1 MVVGLRIDHNWRRPI
16 GPELCRTWYNRHMGY
31 AIHNVELTLLV
42 LVVLVALLAVF
53 AQKLKTPYPII
64 LVLGGL
70 VLSFFRVIPHVSL
83 NPTFVFLVIL
93 PPLVFAS
100 SLNTPWR
107 EFRSN
112 LSSISLLGL
121 GLVVFTV
128 GGVAV
133 FAHFLI
139 PGFDWR
145 IGAVLGA
152 VVSTTDVIAV
162 NAIASRVGLP
172 HTLLEIIE
180 GESLVN
186 DATGLLA
193 LQFTTA
199 MVVSGEIPSFSQ
211 GIADLIWLIVGGIGA
226 GLFIAWL
233 VSRFDRLLFRRFPA
247 ASELQILVSLATP
260 YFAYLLGE
268 GLGAS
273 GVLATVAC
281 GLYLGNTSSETL
293 SSRARLD
300 ARAVWNTIDF
310 ALNGLVFIVIG
321 LQLPSILDG
330 IRPNN
335 GHGPLNWPR
344 MIAGAALVSGIVIAL
359 RFLWMFPGAHLAR
372 FLRIHLQKQDAPRP
386 KPRSLIVM
394 AWSGMRGVLTLA
406 AALSL
411 PVFTSRGDRFPHRE
425 AIIFLAFSVILVTLV
440 GQGLTL
446 PTLIRRL
453 GVCEP
458 DEAQDE
464 VRQARKA
471 MLKFVL
477 QTLRSIDTSQDEVET
492 KAVDQLI
499 GIYDQRLQGLS
510 RDADKQNEA
519 MLDRKF
525 RELGVRIRA
534 AQREELMRLRRQGR
548 FREATLRGLEREL
561 DLMDLRWE
569 D

>member
-1 MVVGLRIDHNWRRPI
+1 
-16 GPELCRTWYNRHMGY
+16 MGF
-31 AIHNVELTLLV
+31 AIHNVELTMLI
-42 LVVLVALLAVF
+42 LVVLVALLAVL
-53 AQKLKTPYPII
+53 AQRLKTPYPIV

-70 VLSFFRVIPHVSL
+70 ALSFFRAIPHVSL

-112 LSSISLLGL
+112 LTSISMLGL
-121 GLVVFTV
+121 GLVAFTV
-128 GGVAV
+128 AGVAV

-152 VVSTTDVIAV
+152 VVSTTDVIAIA
-162 NAIASRVGLP
+162 AIASRVGLP
-172 HTLLEIIE
+172 HSLLEIIE

-199 MVVSGEIPSFSQ
+199 MVVSGEIPSFSH
-211 GIADLIWLIVGGIGA
+211 GLADLVWLILGGVGA

-233 VSRFDRLLFRRFPA
+233 VSRFDRMLFQKFPG

-268 GLGAS
+268 GLHAS

-281 GLYLGNTSSETL
+281 GLYLGRSASETL

-300 ARAVWNTIDF
+300 ARAVWSTIDF
-310 ALNGLVFIVIG
+310 ALNGLIFIVIG
-321 LQLPSILDG
+321 LQLPAILDG
-330 IRPNN
+330 IRPN

-359 RFLWMFPGAHLAR
+359 RFLWIFPGAHIAR
-372 FLRIHLQKQDAPRP
+372 FLRCHLQKQTVPPP
-386 KPRSLIVM
+386 KPRELIVM
-394 AWSGMRGVLTLA
+394 GWSGMRGVLTLA

-411 PVFTSRGDRFPHRE
+411 PVFTNRGERFPHRE
-425 AIIFLAFSVILVTLV
+425 AIIFLAFSVILVSLV

-446 PTLIRRL
+446 PVLIRRL
-453 GVCEP
+453 GVSEP
-458 DEAQDE
+458 EEARDEE
-464 VRQARKA
+464 RQARKA
-471 MLKFVL
+471 LLKIAL
-477 QTLRSIDTSQDEVET
+477 QTLRGVDTSQDDIEAQ
-492 KAVDQLI
+492 AVDQLCR
-499 GIYDQRLQGLS
+499 IYDQRLQGLS
-510 RDADKQNEA
+510 RKVEKQNEA
-519 MLDRKF
+519 QLDRKY
-525 RELGVRIRA
+525 RDLAARIRT
-534 AQREELMRLRRQGR
+534 AQREELNHLRQENR
-548 FREATLRGLEREL
+548 FREATLRNLEREL
-561 DLMDLRWE
+561 DLMDLALGRKLN
-569 D
+569 

>member
-1 MVVGLRIDHNWRRPI
+1 
-16 GPELCRTWYNRHMGY
+16 MGY

-42 LVVLVALLAVF
+42 LVVLVAMLAVF

-70 VLSFFRVIPHVSL
+70 FLSFFRAIPHVSL
-83 NPTFVFLVIL
+83 NPTFVFLVVL
-93 PPLVFAS
+93 PPLVFAGA
-100 SLNTPWR
+100 LNTPWR

-121 GLVVFTV
+121 GLVIFTV
-128 GGVAV
+128 AGVAI
-133 FAHFLI
+133 FAHFLL

-145 IGAVLGA
+145 TGAVLGA

-172 HTLLEIIE
+172 HALLEIIE

-193 LQFTTA
+193 LQFTTT
-199 MVVSGEIPSFSQ
+199 MVVSGTIPSFSQ
-211 GIADLIWLIVGGIGA
+211 GVGDLIWLIFGGIGA
-226 GLFIAWL
+226 GLFIGWL
-233 VSRFDRLLFRRFPA
+233 VGRFDRMLFRKFPN
-247 ASELQILVSLATP
+247 ASELQMLVSLATP

-268 GLGAS
+268 GLEAS

-281 GLYLGNTSSETL
+281 GLYLGRSASQTL

-310 ALNGLVFIVIG
+310 ALNGLIFIVIG

-330 IRPNN
+330 LRPNN
-335 GHGPLNWPR
+335 GHGPLHWPR
-344 MIAGAALVSGIVIAL
+344 MIIGAALVSGIVIGL
-359 RFLWMFPGAHLAR
+359 RFLWMYPGAHLAR
-372 FLRIHLQKQDAPRP
+372 FLRIHLQKQAAPRP
-386 KPRSLIVM
+386 NPRNLIVI

-411 PVFTSRGDRFPHRE
+411 PVFTNRGERFPHRE

-458 DEAQDE
+458 GEAQED
-464 VRQARKA
+464 ARRAREA
-471 MLKFVL
+471 MLNFVL
-477 QTLRSIDTSQDEVET
+477 RTLHSIDTSQNEAEA

-499 GIYDQRLQGLS
+499 RVYDQRLQGMS
-510 RDADKQNEA
+510 RAADKQNEA
-519 MLDRKF
+519 QLERKY
-525 RELGVRIRA
+525 RELGLRIRQ
-534 AQREELMRLRRQGR
+534 AQREELARLREENR